1 MIDVNDYISGIYV
14 NFIISQEE
22 YESLTNNKCYFD
34 RGLNIYEFG
43 IFYDSKDY
51 YHVNKLG
58 NPEFLK
64 KKLREIRLSKVLK

>member
-22 YESLTNNKCYFD
+22 YESITNNKCYFD

-43 IFYDSKDY
+43 IFWFEGLLPCK
-51 YHVNKLG
+51 
-58 NPEFLK
+58 
-64 KKLREIRLSKVLK
+64 